1 MTDAIDALAELG
13 LTDET
18 VVTETV
24 VADAVSEAAAVVT
37 DGAVPAAVARAQ
49 IAIKSIVVGAG
60 ALPASRKPVKGEKV
74 ARAPR
79 ESKYKFGEL
88 VAPVAG
94 DDGSFSYSNFAVEP
108 EEGTTIVAL
117 RRALQSATTAENK
130 KGAETGVK
138 FITRALYNEA
148 DEAYAVAVYR
158 VDGTLAVEAE

>member
-1 MTDAIDALAELG
+1 MTAIDALAELG
-13 LTDET
+13 LEGT
-18 VVTETV
+18 VTETATV
-24 VADAVSEAAAVVT
+24 DAVAAAQEVVT

-49 IAIKSIVVGAG
+49 VAIKSITIGVG
-60 ALPASRKPVKGEKV
+60 ALPASRKPAKGEKV

-88 VAPVAG
+88 EAPVANE
-94 DDGSFSYSNFAVEP
+94 DGSFGYSNFAVEP

-130 KGAETGVK
+130 KGAEAGKK

-158 VDGTLAVEAE
+158 VDGTLATEE